1 MKPRTFARRPSS
13 IGSNQLSKSRS
24 SASPVQAVVVLLVM
38 AWSPVRRS
46 NAGIS
51 RVANPGD
58 YATPNSNHLRDGT
71 VPSVQVLKIAVASC
85 LSSSRRSLNTKA
97 LLNAGSMSTGPEMHQ
112 FCRLNAAAP
121 GRADD
126 SREGY
131 AVRPDLCA
139 DSDCIRAT
147 SPAEIPLSRAV
158 IELEAYRIASPARSI
173 GVTHQ
178 RNVPAFAQ
186 GLP

>member
-13 IGSNQLSKSRS
+13 MGSNQLSKSRS

-71 VPSVQVLKIAVASC
+71 FLTTVANI
-85 LSSSRRSLNTKA
+85 LGLA
-97 LLNAGSMSTGPEMHQ
+97 LLRYEMERKAQ
-112 FCRLNAAAP
+112 DAATEYKRDQE
-121 GRADD
+121 RADVLL
-126 SREGY
+126 RE
-131 AVRPDLCA
+131 LQH
-139 DSDCIRAT
+139 RAKNNLQT
-147 SPAEIPLSRAV
+147 IVSFLS
-158 IELEAYRIASPARSI
+158 L
-173 GVTHQ
+173 Q
-178 RNVPAFAQ
+178 RRR
-186 GLP
+186 